1 MTPLRPAI
9 LGLVLLGAVPAA
21 AQDVNMMQM
30 QARSNAGR
38 EPMGDPVMTHDFA
51 VCVARKH
58 GGTRVL
64 EMLPNTN
71 DEIDFVWG
79 TSRYGEVNCGPE
91 NRRPIVGARFMRG
104 GAAEY
109 MLQAG
114 ELDQDVFAMP
124 TNAELE
130 ALNPDT
136 RSAVIFIQIGECA
149 ARANPAAVE
158 ALLATDVGSP
168 DERAAFAGVVPS
180 LGACVPEGINFALP
194 RLLARAY
201 LAEGAYRRA
210 VAGGANTPAPRTAQ

>member
-109 MLQAG
+109 LLKDGRTDQAI
-114 ELDQDVFAMP
+114 FPMP
-124 TNAELE
+124 TNEQLAGLS
-130 ALNPDT
+130 PDT
-136 RSAVIFIQIGECA
+136 RAAVIFIQIGECA
-149 ARANPAAVE
+149 AEGNAAGVE
-158 ALLATDVGSP
+158 ALMATDVGSP

-180 LGACVPEGINFALP
+180 LDACVPEGIDFALP